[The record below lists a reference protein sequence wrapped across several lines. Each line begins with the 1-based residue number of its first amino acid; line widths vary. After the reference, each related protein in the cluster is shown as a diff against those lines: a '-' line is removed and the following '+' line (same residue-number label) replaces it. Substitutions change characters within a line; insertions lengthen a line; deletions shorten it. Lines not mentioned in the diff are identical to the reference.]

1 LWPRAVP
8 VLGTCAVLKS
18 HGSLRLMLGQPQG
31 EKPLRTLPPP
41 EAAPLVRVGILL
53 AVPTGTSADGT
64 VTCKVM
70 WLARQ
75 MPLIQVTHAMATTSR
90 MDAAATATCL
100 LEPRKRRASRRQ

>member
-1 LWPRAVP
+1 VP

-18 HGSLRLMLGQPQG
+18 HGSLRLMLDQPQG
-31 EKPLRTLPPP
+31 EKPLPPP
-41 EAAPLVRVGILL
+41 EAAPLARVGILL

-100 LEPRKRRASRRQ
+100 LEPRTRRASRRQ